1 MRVIDDLEAWLRH
14 MVWSGPAADAPW
26 WRRWLLQGARMAY
39 AVGGDLASGALTLRA
54 MSLVFTSLLAFV
66 PLLAVSFSVL
76 KGFGAHNRV
85 EPMLRGFLAPL
96 GPRSDQVAAQIVGFV
111 DNVEVAV
118 LGVVGVALLLYTA
131 ISLVQKIE
139 AAFNY
144 TWNVRRRRTL
154 VRQFADYFSV
164 IVIGPVLVFL
174 ALGISASLR
183 SSAVV
188 QGLLAI
194 EPFGSLM
201 QFTAAL
207 TPYLLVIAAFT
218 FFYIIIPNTRVH
230 FRAAL
235 VGGLVGGLVWQ
246 TLGKIFAG
254 VVVTSTN
261 FTAIY
266 SSFAIVLLFM
276 VWLYL
281 SWLVLL
287 TGSAVAFYYQFP
299 LYLTVGGRSGV
310 HLSPAQT
317 EAIGL
322 AVVTAVVRAW
332 LAGESAPDRGRI
344 ARDLAVPVQAVDDAL
359 GALVRAGIVA
369 PAGSDGTAYLP
380 ARPPSETGVKAVLD
394 AVRHRDE
401 GKVWPRDDSGVQTEV
416 LASIESAM
424 AGACGELNLSDLAT
438 RAGESPESAP
448 VVEDG
453 AVDVDPPA

>member
-1 MRVIDDLEAWLRH
+1 
-14 MVWSGPAADAPW
+14 
-26 WRRWLLQGARMAY
+26 MAY

-85 EPMLRGFLAPL
+85 EPLLIGFLAPL
-96 GPRSDQVAAQIVGFV
+96 GPRAGEIADQIVAFV
-111 DNVEVAV
+111 DNVEVGV
-118 LGVVGVALLLYTA
+118 LGVLGVGLLLYTA
-131 ISLVQKIE
+131 ISLVQKVE

-144 TWNVRRRRTL
+144 TWNVHRRRTL

-174 ALGISASLR
+174 ALGITASLR

-188 QGLLAI
+188 QGILAI

-201 QFTAAL
+201 QFAATL
-207 TPYLLVIAAFT
+207 TPYLLVIAAFI
-218 FFYIIIPNTRVH
+218 FFYIIIPNTRV
-230 FRAAL
+230 RLDAAL

-246 TLGKIFAG
+246 TLGKVFTA

-310 HLSPAQT
+310 RLSPAQT
-317 EAIGL
+317 EAVGL

-332 LAGESAPDRGRI
+332 LQGGPAPDRGRI
-344 ARDLAVPVQAVDDAL
+344 AGDLAVPVQAVDDAL
-359 GALVRAGIVA
+359 GVLVKAGIVA
-369 PAGSDGTAYLP
+369 PAGGDGTAYLP
-380 ARPPSETGVKAVLD
+380 ARPPGETRVKSVLD
-394 AVRHRDE
+394 ALRHRDE
-401 GKVWPRDDSGVQTEV
+401 GAVWPRDDSGVPMRV
-416 LASIESAM
+416 LESIEAAM
-424 AGACGELNLSDLAT
+424 AHACGDLSLSDLVA
-438 RAGESPESAP
+438 RAPMDTAR
-448 VVEDG
+448 DG
-453 AVDVDPPA
+453 AAGAGPAS